1 MKLAHCLT
9 LAISLVLPLLSL
21 ADEHAGHAQA
31 EHKHEAATQA
41 KLTLNEGKKW
51 HADEPLRLAMSHIRA
66 SVTTALPAIHS
77 GKLTPAQY
85 DALGKDIEG
94 QIGLIVQTCKLDPK
108 ADAQL
113 HIILGDIAA
122 GLDLATAKLST
133 KKRASGIHKIAVS
146 LNTYGKYF
154 DHPDWQTIA
163 LGAH

>member
-1 MKLAHCLT
+1 MKLAHCLM
-9 LAISLVLPLLSL
+9 LAISLVMPLSSL
-21 ADEHAGHAQA
+21 ANEHAAHAQA
-31 EHKHEAATQA
+31 EHKHAASQA
-41 KLTLNEGKKW
+41 KLTFNEGKKW

-85 DALGKDIEG
+85 DALGKEIEG
-94 QIGLIVQTCKLDPK
+94 QIAFIVQNCKLDPK

-113 HIILGDIAA
+113 HIVIGDIAA
-122 GLDLATAKLST
+122 GLELATAKLST

-154 DHPDWQTIA
+154 DHPDWQAIA